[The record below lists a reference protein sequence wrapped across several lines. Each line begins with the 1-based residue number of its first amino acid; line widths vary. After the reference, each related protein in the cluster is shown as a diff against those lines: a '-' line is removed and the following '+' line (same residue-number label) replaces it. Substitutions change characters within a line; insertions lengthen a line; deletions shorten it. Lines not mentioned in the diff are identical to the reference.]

1 MDKVA
6 GWPSGLRH
14 QVTDLKVTA
23 MQVRNQLEL
32 VEVFRYFVGFARTL
46 MLNISF
52 LQNFAKWGPR
62 LSYKA
67 VLSGVET
74 PSPIQVLLCA

>member
-1 MDKVA
+1 MA
-6 GWPSGLRH
+6 GWSSGLRRC
-14 QVTDLKVTA
+14 TGAFELIA
-23 MQVRNQLEL
+23 MQAQNQHEL

-67 VLSGVET
+67 VLSGIET